1 MAASNAFAGVG
12 TVFQRNSVA
21 LAEVTGIAG
30 FNKSRD
36 IIDKTT
42 LDSTGGY
49 REKLGGFRDGG
60 QIVLSMNFDRD
71 VFTLLNTDFEANTN
85 QSFTIVLSDSAVY
98 DNTEFAFSGW
108 VINLTMDVPLDDKV
122 TLSCTI
128 DIDGVMTMT
137 S

>member
-1 MAASNAFAGVG
+1 MPASNAFSGVG
-12 TVFQRNSVA
+12 TIFKRDDVA

-30 FNKSRD
+30 FNKSRG

-60 QIVLSMNFDRD
+60 QIVLSMNFDRT
-71 VFTLLNTDFEANTN
+71 VFDLLNTDFESSSN
-85 QSFTIVLSDSAVY
+85 QTFTIVLSDSG
-98 DNTEFAFSGW
+98 NTEFAFSGW
-108 VINLTMDVPLDDKV
+108 VINLTMDVPLDEKV

-128 DIDGVMTMT
+128 DIDGQIVET

>member
-1 MAASNAFAGVG
+1 MATSNAFAGVG
-12 TVFQRNSVA
+12 TVFKRNSTA

-60 QIVLSMNFDRD
+60 QIVLSMNFDRS
-71 VFTLLNTDFEANTN
+71 VFDLLNTDFESSSN
-85 QSFTIVLSDSAVY
+85 QSFTIVLSDTG
-98 DNTEFAFSGW
+98 NTEFAFNGW
-108 VINLTMDVPLDDKV
+108 VTNITMDVPLDDKV
-122 TLSCTI
+122 TMNCTI
-128 DIDGVMTMT
+128 DIDGQITET

>member
-1 MAASNAFAGVG
+1 MAASNAFSGVG
-12 TVFQRNSVA
+12 TVFKRDGVA

-71 VFTLLNTDFEANTN
+71 VFTLLNVDFEASTN
-85 QSFTIVLSDSAVY
+85 QSFTIVLSDTG
-98 DNTEFAFSGW
+98 NTEFAFSGW

-122 TLSCTI
+122 TMNCTI
-128 DIDGVMTMT
+128 DIDGVITMT